1 MLAYY
6 LVASLGRSDAPT
18 PPYVRWASLAVI
30 ACGLL
35 LFLVGLLCGFDVLYA
50 GSLGTPLFLGGGLVV
65 LMYGRLLLVKISGGR
80 YPVLREKAALAI
92 VAALIVLSSFWTVN
106 IYAQDHGKSD
116 AAYLTDRLWLRPQV
130 VLDTTER
137 LYFQYP
143 GVQETVLPEGTPQ
156 QHFRFRYRGLRLLA
170 QSGDRMFII
179 PQSWTVDRGNV
190 LIIPLDANVRVSFR
204 PG

>member
-6 LVASLGRSDAPT
+6 LVSSLGRSGSPAP
-18 PPYVRWASLAVI
+18 PFVRWAALTLI

-35 LFLVGLLCGFDVLYA
+35 LVLVGLLCGFEVLDT
-50 GSLGTPLFLGGGLVV
+50 GSLGTPLFLGGGLLV
-65 LMYGRLLLVKISGGR
+65 LLYGRLLLVKSSGGR
-80 YPVLREKAALAI
+80 YPVVREKAALAI
-92 VAALIVLSSFWTVN
+92 VAALIVLSSFWAVN
-106 IYAQDHGKSD
+106 VYAQDHGRSD

-170 QSGDRMFII
+170 QSGSRMFVI